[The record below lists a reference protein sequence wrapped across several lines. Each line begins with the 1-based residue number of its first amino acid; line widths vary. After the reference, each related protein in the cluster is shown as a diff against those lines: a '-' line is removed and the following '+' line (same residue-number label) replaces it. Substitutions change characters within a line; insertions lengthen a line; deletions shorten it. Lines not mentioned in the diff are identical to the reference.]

1 MQIRKTHG
9 KSSALRSALSL
20 TWDLN
25 LRAIPSSMVWAI
37 SLLFLFQTSSLLMR
51 LGCAVVCSLISLFN
65 STVVKFSH
73 KRIKPI
79 DLIQSPQF
87 QKVAV
92 LNVFVGI
99 LFVLALSNM
108 LDFEAAS
115 LLISIALKSS
125 ALTLLIAWMGL
136 MLILNPVFVSKVA
149 YQEAA
154 PIFEIFMLYVKHSK
168 KEVLLTGAI
177 VVVCAPLIFIF
188 ISIVLTLTQAIA
200 ITTFEA
206 MRETEI

>member
-1 MQIRKTHG
+1 MQIRDTHK
-9 KSSALRSALSL
+9 KSSALRSALSV

-25 LRAIPSSMVWAI
+25 LRAIPTALVWAV
-37 SLLFLFQTSSLLMR
+37 SLLFLFQTSSLLTR
-51 LGCAVVCSLISLFN
+51 LGCSVVCSVISLFN

-73 KRIKPI
+73 KRIKPVE
-79 DLIQSPQF
+79 LIKSPEF
-87 QKVAV
+87 QKVAL

-99 LFVLALSNM
+99 LFVIALSNM
-108 LDFEAAS
+108 LDFQPAS
-115 LLISIALKSS
+115 LLISVALKSS
-125 ALTLLIAWMGL
+125 ALTLLIGWMGL
-136 MLILNPVFVSKVA
+136 MLVVNPLFVSKVSH
-149 YQEAA
+149 QEAESIA
-154 PIFEIFMLYVKHSK
+154 EIFMLYVKHSK

-188 ISIVLTLTQAIA
+188 ISIVLTLTQAIT